1 MQLFYVTRDRF
12 KIVHQDI
19 ADGSEPALR
28 FYLMVAVSTLI
39 AGFGLISDSTAVV
52 IGAMLVAPLMTPI
65 FGIAL
70 ALVRGETGLL
80 GHALRAEILGV
91 LAALAMSFVLG
102 SLIGHY
108 EPTGEMLARTRPNLF
123 DLLVAVLAGFAGA
136 YALIDEKISPALPGV
151 AIATAIVPPLANSGL
166 CLALG
171 EVEGGI
177 GSFLLFFAN
186 FLSILL
192 VASATFILSGMA
204 KHYGAKI
211 EGKSFFR
218 RLGPP
223 AIAFV
228 AIAAFM
234 SHSLYVIYE
243 ERRVDRT
250 IQQTMASALSNI
262 PSTYLGSVYHDKE
275 GDKIQVMAGV
285 HTPKFFTPT
294 QVSHLQDKLSA
305 NLGMPV
311 ELLVHCVVS
320 SNVSSHGSVNSV
332 MGRNLDGSF
341 VRASNNPA
349 LKEIAISEQVLR
361 EYFSED
367 MAANLFWVELVNLA
381 NRKFMV
387 AQVVSMRE
395 ILPQE
400 ITLLQKRIRQR
411 AHDNN
416 IYLVV
421 SRVEKKLQTEIGP
434 MRYGWILGDK
444 ATPALRQKID
454 EIREELTKAFAELPG
469 FDLVKFNATSFD
481 DKLYLL
487 LEIRGPELFPQSK
500 IDELQTSLTQKYSMP
515 VVVYAWSRVEVVRGP
530 QGDESVNKMHQY
542 FNLRQKENLPKELP
556 SLLGSGGR

>member
-12 KIVHQDI
+12 KIVHEDI
-19 ADGSEPALR
+19 ANGSEPALR

-39 AGFGLISDSTAVV
+39 ASFGLISDSTAVV

-80 GHALRAEILGV
+80 GRALRAEIMGV

-123 DLLVAVLAGFAGA
+123 DLLVAVLAGFAGT

-211 EGKSFFR
+211 EGKSFVR
-218 RLGPP
+218 RLGLPV
-223 AIAFV
+223 IAFV
-228 AIAAFM
+228 ATAAFM

-243 ERRVDRT
+243 ERRIDRT
-250 IQQTMASALSNI
+250 IYQTMIGALADI

-275 GDKIQVMAGV
+275 GDKIQVLAGV
-285 HTPKFFTPT
+285 HTPKFFTPS
-294 QVSHLQDKLSA
+294 QVLRVQEKLSA
-305 NLGMPV
+305 SLEMPV

-320 SNVSSHGSVNSV
+320 SNVSAHGSINSV
-332 MGRNLDGSF
+332 MSRNLDGSF

-349 LKEIAISEQVLR
+349 LAEIAISEQVLR
-361 EYFSED
+361 EYFADD
-367 MAANLFWVELVNLA
+367 MATNLFWVDLVNLT
-381 NRKFMV
+381 NRKIMV
-387 AQVVSMRE
+387 AQVVSMRD
-395 ILPQE
+395 ILPSE
-400 ITLLQKRIRQR
+400 ITLLQDRIRQK
-411 AHDNN
+411 AKKDNL
-416 IYLVV
+416 YLVI
-421 SRVEKKLQTEIGP
+421 SRVGKQLQTEIGP
-434 MRYGWILGDK
+434 MRYGWIPGNK
-444 ATPALRQKID
+444 ATPAIRQKID
-454 EIREELTKAFAELPG
+454 EIREELTKAFAERHG
-469 FDLVKFNATSFD
+469 FDLVEFNATSLD

-487 LEIRGPELFPQSK
+487 LEIRGPKLFPQSD
-500 IDELQTSLTQKYSMP
+500 IDELQTSLTRKYSMP

-530 QGDESVNKMHQY
+530 HGEESVNKMRRY
-542 FNLRQKENLPKELP
+542 FIMRQKENLPKELP
-556 SLLGSGGR
+556 ALLGSGGR